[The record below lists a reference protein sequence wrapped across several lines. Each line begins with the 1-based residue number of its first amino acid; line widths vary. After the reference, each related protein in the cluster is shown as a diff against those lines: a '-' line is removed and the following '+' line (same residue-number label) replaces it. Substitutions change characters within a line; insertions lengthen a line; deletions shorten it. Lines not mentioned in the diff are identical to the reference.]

1 MKGIDRII
9 TRRRLQGKVIGY
21 IREREDCPWSC
32 TYSGRYYTL
41 HTADGTCIDKDLNYN
56 KLHNKLYSMA
66 WER

>member
-9 TRRRLQGKVIGY
+9 TRRRLKGKVIGF
-21 IREREDCPWSC
+21 IREKEDCPWSC
-32 TYSGRYYTL
+32 TYAGHYYTL

-56 KLHNKLYSMA
+56 KLHNKLYSMT